1 MKTKFRKLSDKAV
14 YYGQIIGVGA
24 ITGLFVG
31 IVVTLFNVLFEGGE
45 RFSVSY
51 YAFFR
56 ENPAFIPLLFAALF
70 LGGIIIGGILKFLP
84 VLRGTGFSQ
93 VEGATQGLYR
103 FKWYEALT
111 GMFASSLFLVF
122 MGLSG
127 GSEGPS
133 LFIGGA
139 CGDMTDGVLFRKSD
153 RRYAITGGASA
164 GLAVA
169 LNAPLTGIIFAYEE
183 AHKKFTPEV
192 FVCSFSSVAIA
203 VVMRTLLCMWMGIET
218 GPFLAGFNFPQN
230 VELLFC
236 AFVLLAAFAVSL
248 AAVCFYHIFIRMYRL
263 FAKIAFWKG
272 VGRYIIPLLL
282 AGGLGLFTA
291 YAMGSGR
298 ELIFGLVSDEVTLF
312 GLPLWA
318 VLLILF
324 AVRFLATAVN
334 TGMRL
339 PACASVPF
347 FAMGAILG
355 KLLSL
360 LFVKMGMD
368 PALTDLLVALSMV
381 TFFMT
386 VVRAP
391 ITGILMTVELT
402 GQFAFLLPAVIC
414 AAVSYFVGA
423 AFHTKPI
430 YEFMLEKMLEETP
443 PVQSDPSA
451 QSDPPAHPERSE
463 GSPQTGGA
471 LLN

>member
-1 MKTKFRKLSDKAV
+1 MKRKLKKLSDKAV

-24 ITGLFVG
+24 ITGSFVG
-31 IVVTLFNVLFEGGE
+31 VVVTLFNVLFEGGE
-45 RFSVSY
+45 RFSESY

-56 ENPAFIPLLFAALF
+56 DNPAFIPLLFLALF
-70 LGGIIIGGILKFLP
+70 LGGIVIGGVLKLLP
-84 VLRGTGFSQ
+84 ALRGTGFSQ
-93 VEGATQGLYR
+93 VEGAVQGIYR
-103 FKWYEALT
+103 FKWYEVLT

-153 RRYAITGGASA
+153 RRYAITSGASA

-203 VVMRTLLCMWMGIET
+203 VVLRNLLLSLMGMEI
-218 GPFLAGFNFPQN
+218 GPFLAGFTFPQDAG
-230 VELLFC
+230 LLFC
-236 AFVLLAAFAVSL
+236 AYTLLAALVVSF
-248 AAVCFYHIFIRMYRL
+248 AAVCFYHVFIRVYRL
-263 FAKIAFWKG
+263 FAKISFWKG
-272 VGRYIIPLLL
+272 IGRYVFPMLL

-298 ELIFGLVSDEVTLF
+298 ELIFGLATDEITLF
-312 GLPLWA
+312 GMPLWV
-318 VLLILF
+318 VLLTLF
-324 AVRFLATAVN
+324 AVRFLATVVN

-368 PALTDLLVALSMV
+368 PTLSGLLVALSMT

-391 ITGILMTVELT
+391 ITGIIMTVELT
-402 GQFAFLLPAVIC
+402 GSFSFLLPAVIC
-414 AAVSYFVGA
+414 AAVSYFMGA
-423 AFHTKPI
+423 VFHTKPI
-430 YEFMLEKMLEETP
+430 YEYMLDKMIEEVP
-443 PVQSDPSA
+443 
-451 QSDPPAHPERSE
+451 PERGQTKDPAEAGSE
-463 GSPQTGGA
+463 EA
-471 LLN
+471 V

>member
-1 MKTKFRKLSDKAV
+1 MKTKLRKLSDKAV
-14 YYGQIIGVGA
+14 YFGQIIGVGG

-31 IVVTLFNVLFEGGE
+31 VVVTLFNVLFEGGE
-45 RFSVSY
+45 AFSESY

-56 ENPAFIPLLFAALF
+56 DNPAFIPLLFVALF
-70 LGGIIIGGILKFLP
+70 LGGIVIGGVLKFLP

-93 VEGATQGLYR
+93 VEGAVQGLYR

-139 CGDMTDGVLFRKSD
+139 CGDMTDAVLFRKSD
-153 RRYAITGGASA
+153 RRYAITSGASA

-203 VVMRTLLCMWMGIET
+203 VVVRNLLLYWMGFEI
-218 GPFLAGFNFPQN
+218 GPFLAGFDFPQDPG
-230 VELLFC
+230 LLFS
-236 AFVLLAAFAVSL
+236 AFALLAAFIVSF
-248 AAVCFYHIFIRMYRL
+248 AAVCFYHIFVRMYRL
-263 FAKIAFWKG
+263 FAKITFWKG
-272 VGRYIIPLLL
+272 VGRYIFPLLL

-298 ELIFGLVSDEVTLF
+298 ELIFGLATDEISLF
-312 GLPLWA
+312 GMPLWA

-324 AVRFLATAVN
+324 AVRFLATVVN

-355 KLLSL
+355 KLLSM
-360 LFVKMGMD
+360 LFIKMGMSEN
-368 PALTDLLVALSMV
+368 LSDLLVALSMV

-414 AAVSYFVGA
+414 AAVSYFMGA
-423 AFHTKPI
+423 VFHTEPI
-430 YEFMLEKMLEETP
+430 YEFMLDKMIEETP
-443 PVQSDPSA
+443 PENTKKS
-451 QSDPPAHPERSE
+451 PEAGE
-463 GSPQTGGA
+463 EIQ
-471 LLN
+471 N

>member
-14 YYGQIIGVGA
+14 YFGQIVGVGA

-31 IVVTLFNVLFEGGE
+31 IVVTLFNIVFEDTE
-45 RFSVSY
+45 EFSAEY
-51 YAFFR
+51 YLFFR
-56 ENPAFIPLLFAALF
+56 DNPAFLPLLFLALF
-70 LGGIIIGGILKFLP
+70 LGGIVIGGVLKVLP

-93 VEGATQGLYR
+93 VEGAVRGIYR
-103 FKWYEALT
+103 FKWYQALV
-111 GMFASSLFLVF
+111 GMFASALFLVF

-139 CGDMTDGVLFRKSD
+139 CGDMTDGVLFRKTD
-153 RRYAITGGASA
+153 RRYAITSGASA

-203 VVMRTLLCMWMGIET
+203 VAVRNLLLYWMGFGI
-218 GPFLAGFNFPQN
+218 GPFLAGFVFPEK

-236 AFVLLAAFAVSL
+236 AFALLAALAVSL
-248 AAVCFYHIFIRMYRL
+248 AAACFYHIFARMYRL
-263 FAKIAFWKG
+263 FAKISFWKG
-272 VGRYIIPLLL
+272 TGRYIIPFLL
-282 AGGLGLFTA
+282 AGGLGILTV

-298 ELIFGLVSDEVTLF
+298 ELIFGIVSDELTLF
-312 GLPLWA
+312 GMPLWA

-324 AVRFLATAVN
+324 AARFLATVVN

-368 PALTDLLVALSMV
+368 PALSDLLVALSMV

-414 AAVSYFVGA
+414 AAVSYFIGA
-423 AFHTKPI
+423 AFHTEPI
-430 YEFMLEKMLEETP
+430 YEFMLDTMVEE
-443 PVQSDPSA
+443 V
-451 QSDPPAHPERSE
+451 PPA
-463 GSPQTGGA
+463 PQEKTPAEAGEVRA
-471 LLN
+471 E